1 MYMHDTRGEFYQHI
15 ALKYALKE
23 FYQYIALRYA
33 LKEFYQYIALKYA
46 LKVLIIRIMHDV

>member
-23 FYQYIALRYA
+23 Y
-33 LKEFYQYIALKYA
+33 YQYIALKYA

>member
-23 FYQYIALRYA
+23 FYHIALKYA